1 MNNLYII
8 INVKH
13 KMTQN
18 KIKCK
23 IDFSK
28 IETAKSR
35 SKAKKEPTTRTWGLM
50 TSPLTIKAVQISHR
64 HPFFLKGKLSR
75 PESGPH
81 LKCRR

>member
-13 KMTQN
+13 KMTQ
-18 KIKCK
+18 IKCK

-35 SKAKKEPTTRTWGLM
+35 SKAKIEPTTRTWGLM
-50 TSPLTIKAVQISHR
+50 TSPLTIKAVQISSR